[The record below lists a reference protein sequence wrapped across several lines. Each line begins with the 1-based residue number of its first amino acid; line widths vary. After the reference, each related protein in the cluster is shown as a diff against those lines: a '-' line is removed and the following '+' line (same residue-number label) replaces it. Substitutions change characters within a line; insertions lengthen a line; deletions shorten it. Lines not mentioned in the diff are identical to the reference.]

1 MHTLYVYCYFQKREW
16 KKKKKKTEQAVKML
30 FWFPK
35 SLWTRIA

>member
-1 MHTLYVYCYFQKREW
+1 MLAVIFKRENG
-16 KKKKKKTEQAVKML
+16 KKKKNKQTEQAVKML

>member
-1 MHTLYVYCYFQKREW
+1 MSTLYVYCYFQKREW
-16 KKKKKKTEQAVKML
+16 KKKKKTEQAVKML